1 MKKLFLLLL
10 IVISVF
16 LVREVR
22 AVEMVEELG
31 EEVEATLS
39 ATPIV
44 EPTIVVE
51 EKPNIVEDEEIVEV
65 EKYEVEKW
73 NGFNSLRILIAWAMD
88 RGVASN
94 TIVLL
99 LLLPLIATLVSVL
112 HYMGGFSGYGIFMPT
127 MIAIT
132 FLATGIF
139 GGLLLFAMIL
149 GVSLLGNL
157 ILRKFKLHFWP
168 SRAISLLFISLA
180 TFGLMIFSSFFS
192 LIDIRQI
199 SIFPVLFMI
208 LLSEEFTRTHLAKS
222 RNEAKKLTVGTIVLA
237 ISGAIVMNFGWFHE
251 IVLKYPE
258 LIVVLVLV
266 INLLV
271 GNYKGMRFSEIAR
284 FKDGIREDKK

>member
-16 LVREVR
+16 LAREVR
-22 AVEMVEELG
+22 AVEMVEEVG